1 MRPTYMYVAPL
12 QVAAA
17 QSAATARN
25 TNGQKPL
32 SYHQVIFYVPY
43 TTSDWSCEFALSLFE
58 YIRN

>member
-1 MRPTYMYVAPL
+1 MYVAPL